1 MWQSTASKPCRDSS
15 AQSGV
20 VVVVDVLTGVVVVE
34 GCTVVVVDG
43 VVVVV
48 DRRVVLVVDVVVEL
62 VVGGS
67 VVEVVVVVVVCATVV
82 VVVCGTIV
90 VVVTASVED
99 VDVVVVVV
107 ACPGQSGS
115 TGGLSFTIAA
125 AGEMVLE
132 CTTGRCA
139 GSR

>member
-15 AQSGV
+15 VQSGV
-20 VVVVDVLTGVVVVE
+20 VVVVDVLTGVVDVE
-34 GCTVVVVDG
+34 DCTVVAVVD
-43 VVVVV
+43 VVVV
-48 DRRVVLVVDVVVEL
+48 DRRVVLVVDVVVVL
-62 VVGGS
+62 VVGSS
-67 VVEVVVVVVVCATVV
+67 VVDVVVVCATVV

-107 ACPGQSGS
+107 ACPGQSGG
-115 TGGLSFTIAA
+115 TGGLSFTITA
-125 AGEMVLE
+125 AGEMLLE